1 MKISELNKERLTI
14 RKTDPVRA
22 TVLNLLVDGVTKLA
36 KQENREVEDKDF
48 YTIATRSV
56 KEIEKDIQLL
66 ISNNQNTLELI
77 KELEIWKEFLPKL
90 MNKEEVYTWLFSN
103 FEKEFVLNKKN
114 LGSIMKTAKTVE
126 NMDMQVLSSML
137 KERK

>member
-1 MKISELNKERLTI
+1 MKISELNKERLII

-22 TVLNLLVDGVTKLA
+22 TVLNLLVDEVTKLA

-126 NMDMQVLSSML
+126 NMDMQILSNML
-137 KERK
+137 KEV

>member
-1 MKISELNKERLTI
+1 MKISELNKERLII
-14 RKTDPVRA
+14 RKTNPVRA
-22 TVLNLLVDGVTKLA
+22 TVLNLLVDGVSKLA

-48 YTIATRSV
+48 YTIAIRSV

-114 LGSIMKTAKTVE
+114 LGSIMKTANTGE
-126 NMDMQVLSSML
+126 NMDMQILSNML
-137 KERK
+137 KEG

>member
-48 YTIATRSV
+48 YTKIIKIDARS
-56 KEIEKDIQLL
+56 L
-66 ISNNQNTLELI
+66 
-77 KELEIWKEFLPKL
+77 
-90 MNKEEVYTWLFSN
+90 
-103 FEKEFVLNKKN
+103 
-114 LGSIMKTAKTVE
+114 A
-126 NMDMQVLSSML
+126 
-137 KERK
+137 ERVN

>member
-48 YTIATRSV
+48 YTIAIRSV

-90 MNKEEVYTWLFSN
+90 MNKEEVHTWLFSN

-126 NMDMQVLSSML
+126 NMDMQILSNML
-137 KERK
+137 KEV

>member
-126 NMDMQVLSSML
+126 NMDMQILSNML
-137 KERK
+137 KEV

>member
-14 RKTDPVRA
+14 RKTNPIRA

-77 KELEIWKEFLPKL
+77 KELEIWKEFLPTL
-90 MNKEEVYTWLFSN
+90 MTKEEVYTWLFSN

-126 NMDMQVLSSML
+126 NMDMQVLSNML
-137 KERK
+137 KEV

>member
-14 RKTDPVRA
+14 RKTNPIRA
-22 TVLNLLVDGVTKLA
+22 TVLNLLVDGATKLA

-48 YTIATRSV
+48 YMVATRSV

-77 KELEIWKEFLPKL
+77 KELEIWKEFLPTL
-90 MNKEEVYTWLFSN
+90 MTKEEVYTWLFSN

>member
-1 MKISELNKERLTI
+1 MKVSELNKERLTI

-48 YTIATRSV
+48 YTVATRSV

-126 NMDMQVLSSML
+126 NMDMQILSNML
-137 KERK
+137 KEV

>member
-22 TVLNLLVDGVTKLA
+22 TVLNLLVDGVIKLA

-126 NMDMQVLSSML
+126 NMDMQVLSNML
-137 KERK
+137 KEV

>member
-48 YTIATRSV
+48 YTIAIRSV

-126 NMDMQVLSSML
+126 NMDMQILSNML
-137 KERK
+137 KEV

>member
-14 RKTDPVRA
+14 RKTNPVRA

-126 NMDMQVLSSML
+126 NMDMQILSNML
-137 KERK
+137 KEV

>member
-90 MNKEEVYTWLFSN
+90 MNKEEVYAWLFSN

-126 NMDMQVLSSML
+126 NMDMQILSNML
-137 KERK
+137 KEV

>member
-90 MNKEEVYTWLFSN
+90 MNKEEVYT
-103 FEKEFVLNKKN
+103 
-114 LGSIMKTAKTVE
+114 
-126 NMDMQVLSSML
+126 
-137 KERK
+137 

>member
-36 KQENREVEDKDF
+36 KQENREVDDKDF

-56 KEIEKDIQLL
+56 KEIEKDIELMK
-66 ISNNQNTLELI
+66 SKNSDYTALEE
-77 KELEIWKEFLPKL
+77 ELSIWKEFLPTL
-90 MNKEEVYTWLFSN
+90 MTESEVMNWFAKNYSNDFITKQNMGKVMKEAR
-103 FEKEFVLNKKN
+103 K
-114 LGSIMKTAKTVE
+114 VE
-126 NMDMQVLSSML
+126 NMDMQILSRIL
-137 KERK
+137 KEC

>member
-14 RKTDPVRA
+14 RKTNPVRA
-22 TVLNLLVDGVTKLA
+22 TVLNLLVDGVSKLA

-48 YTIATRSV
+48 YTIAIRSV

-103 FEKEFVLNKKN
+103 FEKEFVVKKN
-114 LGSIMKTAKTVE
+114 LGSIMKEAKQVE
-126 NMDMQVLSSML
+126 NMDMQILSNML
-137 KERK
+137 KEV

>member
-14 RKTDPVRA
+14 RKTNPIRA

-137 KERK
+137 KEV

>member
-14 RKTDPVRA
+14 RKTNPVRA
-22 TVLNLLVDGVTKLA
+22 TVLNLLVDGVSKLA

-48 YTIATRSV
+48 YTIAIRSV

-126 NMDMQVLSSML
+126 NMDMQVLSNML